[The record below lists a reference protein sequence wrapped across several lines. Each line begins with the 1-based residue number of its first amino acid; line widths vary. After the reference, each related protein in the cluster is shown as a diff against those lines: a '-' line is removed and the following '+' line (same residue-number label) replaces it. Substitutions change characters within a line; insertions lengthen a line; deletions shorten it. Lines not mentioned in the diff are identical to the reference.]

1 MQPCSQPRYGLIE
14 RSNPTSGESLCEAM
28 VRARSMVTSVFNS
41 LAGGSSAVQPSSNGS
56 RAAVSKRPCMK
67 ERAPRMWSRGFV
79 ESGGMADTVY
89 PDSNERNERTTRR
102 NIGLLAACQALLF
115 TNNSTLIAI
124 NGLAGLSLAPYAAL
138 ATLPVT
144 CWVLGG
150 ALATMA
156 ASFYMKRAG
165 RQAGLTRGTFF
176 GIVGALICAAA
187 ILLHSF
193 WLLCLGTLVWGVY
206 NAFGQYYRFVA
217 ADIATPD
224 LRANAISIVLA
235 GGLVG
240 GIVGP
245 ATSRY
250 TIDLVQPKFM
260 GAYVALIGFALF
272 TMLLLRFIR
281 IPTPSAAERAASGR
295 PLAVI
300 AAQPKFIIA
309 VSYGVMNFLMTS
321 TPIAMQACGH
331 PFGDA
336 AFVISSHIVGM
347 FAPSFFTGRLIR
359 RFGVLPVMLTGAA
372 LNLVCIGVALAGI
385 AVANFWWSLVLL
397 GVGWNF
403 LYIGG
408 TTLLTDTYRPEER
421 AKAQGAHDQ
430 AIFIVMVISSFT
442 SGMTVTTA
450 GWERVNLMALPL
462 IGLVAAALAWF
473 ALHQR
478 AQRAP
483 A

>member
-1 MQPCSQPRYGLIE
+1 MQPCSQPRDGLIE
-14 RSNPTSGESLCEAM
+14 RSNPTSGESLCETM

-41 LAGGSSAVQPSSNGS
+41 LAGGSAAVQPSSNGS

-245 ATSRY
+245 AARRPGGPTGSRSPWRAAGSGASSPPRRAAIRSISSSRSSWAPTSRSSASRSSRCCCCASFASRRRAR
-250 TIDLVQPKFM
+250 PK
-260 GAYVALIGFALF
+260 
-272 TMLLLRFIR
+272 
-281 IPTPSAAERAASGR
+281 ERRRAGR
-295 PLAVI
+295 SP
-300 AAQPKFIIA
+300 
-309 VSYGVMNFLMTS
+309 
-321 TPIAMQACGH
+321 
-331 PFGDA
+331 
-336 AFVISSHIVGM
+336 
-347 FAPSFFTGRLIR
+347 
-359 RFGVLPVMLTGAA
+359 
-372 LNLVCIGVALAGI
+372 
-385 AVANFWWSLVLL
+385 
-397 GVGWNF
+397 
-403 LYIGG
+403 
-408 TTLLTDTYRPEER
+408 
-421 AKAQGAHDQ
+421 
-430 AIFIVMVISSFT
+430 
-442 SGMTVTTA
+442 
-450 GWERVNLMALPL
+450 
-462 IGLVAAALAWF
+462 
-473 ALHQR
+473 
-478 AQRAP
+478 
-483 A
+483 

>member
-1 MQPCSQPRYGLIE
+1 
-14 RSNPTSGESLCEAM
+14 
-28 VRARSMVTSVFNS
+28 
-41 LAGGSSAVQPSSNGS
+41 
-56 RAAVSKRPCMK
+56 
-67 ERAPRMWSRGFV
+67 
-79 ESGGMADTVY
+79 MADTVY
-89 PDSNERNERTTRR
+89 PDSTKS
-102 NIGLLAACQALLF
+102 NIWLLAACQALLF
-115 TNNSTLIAI
+115 SNNSTLIAI

-150 ALATMA
+150 AVATMA

-176 GIVGALICAAA
+176 GIAGALVCVSA
-187 ILLHSF
+187 ILLQSF
-193 WLLCLGTLVWGVY
+193 WLLCLGTLIWGVY

-224 LRANAISIVLA
+224 MRANAISIVLA

-250 TIDLVQPKFM
+250 TIDLVEPKFL
-260 GAYVALIGFALF
+260 GAYLALIGFALF

-281 IPTPSAAERAASGR
+281 IPTPSAAERTASGR

-300 AAQPKFIIA
+300 AAQPKFIVAVVSGA

-336 AFVISSHIVGM
+336 AFVISSHVVAM
-347 FAPSFFTGRLIR
+347 FAPSFFTGRLVR

-372 LNLVCIGVALAGI
+372 LNLVCIGVALAGL

-421 AKAQGAHDQ
+421 AKAQGANDQ
-430 AIFIVMVISSFT
+430 VIFVMMVLSSLT
-442 SGMTVTTA
+442 SGLTVTTA

-462 IGLVAAALAWF
+462 IGLVTVALAWF

-478 AQRAP
+478 SQRA
-483 A
+483 AA